1 MKRNHLRLVTND
13 DITSTNNEGESPMT
27 GTPAPA
33 VPVPPPLAPAVTPTG
48 EMSEADYI
56 RRKRNEEK
64 IRLSNNQSTTRNY
77 RLKPGDSKPRHR

>member
-13 DITSTNNEGESPMT
+13 DTNNEGDSPMT

-33 VPVPPPLAPAVTPTG
+33 TPVPPPLAPVMTPTG
-48 EMSEADYI
+48 ELSEADYI

-64 IRLSNNQSTTRNY
+64 IRLANNQSTTRQY
-77 RLKPGDSKPRHR
+77 RLQPKGKGTPKRY